1 MASIQPSH
9 ISTGNQSERLSQSS
23 ADDSLYQDIKDALFI
38 YIPLLLSL
46 FGVVS
51 NLVNMLIFW
60 KLGFKDSM
68 SVNIFALSLTDFI
81 TTFLQT
87 AVCLCYMASK
97 FHPDSNVDFWAVGN
111 FAVQW
116 MENAAYLI
124 SCWITAVISIER
136 CFCVVF
142 PFKVKQI
149 FTRFRSFIAL
159 LTIYVLH
166 IALHVLVYVVH
177 KMEWMEIFVQ
187 SPAGSNITAP
197 PTRRF
202 TTVVCEGTARIEEI
216 FNIVV
221 SLALSDVSFI
231 IVIACTAWMIHK
243 LHATASIRQVLTSRP
258 LEGDSQQ
265 SQLSSKERRLVK
277 VALALATTL
286 TACSLPRVVVVIVQ
300 SSMPQTTISSGEY
313 GNVAPI
319 ERYVS
324 TMWAIAY
331 IFTTFGSSITIF
343 VYLVL
348 SNNYR
353 TKFIRACNR
362 IVRCTGY
369 REQLLQQI
377 S

>member
-1 MASIQPSH
+1 M
-9 ISTGNQSERLSQSS
+9 
-23 ADDSLYQDIKDALFI
+23 F
-38 YIPLLLSL
+38 
-46 FGVVS
+46 
-51 NLVNMLIFW
+51 IFW

-68 SVNIFALSLTDFI
+68 SVNIFALSVTDFI

-87 AVCLCYMASK
+87 VVCLCYLTSK
-97 FHPDSNVDFWAVGN
+97 FYPDSNVDFWAIGN

-166 IALHVLVYVVH
+166 IGLHVLVYAVH
-177 KMEWMEIFVQ
+177 KMEWMQIFVH
-187 SPAGSNITAP
+187 SPAGSNVTVP
-197 PTRRF
+197 PKRRF
-202 TTVVCEGTARIEEI
+202 TAVVGEETARIEEI
-216 FNIVV
+216 FNIIV

-243 LHATASIRQVLTSRP
+243 LHATATIRQVLSSRLP
-258 LEGDSQQ
+258 EGDSQQ

-277 VALALATTL
+277 VALALATAL

-300 SSMPQTTISSGEY
+300 SSLPQSTISSGQS
-313 GNVAPI
+313 GIVAPN

-324 TMWAIAY
+324 TMWAVAY
-331 IFTTFGSSITIF
+331 IFTIFGSSITIF

-353 TKFIRACNR
+353 TRFIRACNR